1 MYAPVSRQIDAP
13 FHSACSGNGFSSGD
27 PAGACLSTAQA
38 GTAQQPKAGLVKASL
53 VQTASSHPA
62 EPGAPLKLDAGAGS
76 MPLLLIAAVLVLIP
90 ALVMTFIGNA
100 RRPQQRAQAR
110 AR

>member
-1 MYAPVSRQIDAP
+1 MYAPVSRQIDASVHP
-13 FHSACSGNGFSSGD
+13 ACTGNGFSSGD
-27 PAGACLSTAQA
+27 PAGACLSPAQ
-38 GTAQQPKAGLVKASL
+38 AGLVKASL
-53 VQTASSHPA
+53 VQTQVQTGSSHPA
-62 EPGAPLKLDAGAGS
+62 EPGAPLELAEGAGS

-100 RRPQQRAQAR
+100 RHPGLRAQAR